1 VRERVPAGARVIGDR
16 GVIIV
21 TPHAH
26 AHRIPVAG
34 SVLRWTERVLSRP
47 LAGFGGF
54 YVVAFRREPAGR
66 V

>member
-1 VRERVPAGARVIGDR
+1 
-16 GVIIV
+16 VIIV